1 MKLSGA
7 EKVSLDQFPLEKY
20 NVAWF
25 KLAEFVGRKEKE
37 RAISVYKLLAH
48 SLPNEAF
55 AAQLEGDLFLAFHD
69 EKALELYQKA
79 AILYEKSGQIAH
91 AALMYEKML
100 TMQPDNKEY
109 ITQAL
114 KLYEVIQND
123 VKIAY
128 CASQLARL
136 LVKDK

>member
-25 KLAEFVGRKEKE
+25 KLAEFVTRKEKE
-37 RAISVYKLLAH
+37 RALSVYRLLAH

-55 AAQLEGDLFLAFHD
+55 AAQLEGDLFHAFHD
-69 EKALELYQKA
+69 EKALGVYQKA
-79 AILYEKSGQIAH
+79 ANLYEISGQIAH

-100 TMQPDNKEY
+100 MMQPDNKEY
-109 ITQAL
+109 LTQAL
-114 KLYEVIQND
+114 KLYEIIQND

-136 LVKDK
+136 LVK